1 MSEYPQ
7 KPEVAVG
14 ALVLKDQKVLLVK
27 RSQPPSAGLWALP
40 GGKVHLGETLQQAAE
55 REIFEETGIAIIP
68 GEPAFSFD
76 TIQTDQQGNVRF
88 HYVIIDLLAEFKEGV
103 LKAGDDASEAGWF
116 SLEDLEKIEVNKT
129 TKELVLKY
137 LPTNKNSG

>member
-27 RSQPPSAGLWALP
+27 RSQPPSENLWALP

-55 REIFEETGIAIIP
+55 REIFEETGITIVA
-68 GEPAFSFD
+68 GEPVYSFD
-76 TIQTDQQGNVRF
+76 TIQTDEQGKVQF
-88 HYVIIDLLAEFKEGV
+88 HYVIVDLLAEFKGGE
-103 LKAGDDASEAGWF
+103 LRAGDDASDAGWF
-116 SLEDLEKIEVNKT
+116 SLADMERIPVNES
-129 TKELVLKY
+129 TKNLMRQY
-137 LPTNKNSG
+137 LQA